1 MYEARPPVMETSLL
15 RPPSVPWARAAAA
28 PPLLDQTGGLEVW
41 SPPGVTSAGRP
52 ACLKAPAARRGEARR
67 RQRSLMQLIPT
78 QKNEVARFNRGVLC
92 VFPTSSDPTSS
103 LLLLHTPSPHP
114 PQPEAHCGVYLMAD
128 DFPFARRLHSARS
141 APGPQR
147 EEGGAP
153 SLN

>member
-1 MYEARPPVMETSLL
+1 MESPWRDL
-15 RPPSVPWARAAAA
+15 RGSTC
-28 PPLLDQTGGLEVW
+28 LFKGTGGEAW
-41 SPPGVTSAGRP
+41 
-52 ACLKAPAARRGEARR
+52 RGEARR

-114 PQPEAHCGVYLMAD
+114 PLPEAHCGVYLMAD